1 MKILVTGG
9 SGYIGSH
16 TVLQLLQA
24 GHEVFI
30 LDDLSNSSPKAITR
44 VSYISGRKP
53 ILKVG
58 DVRDRKLLDEIL
70 GSERFDAVMHFAGRK
85 SISESI
91 TLPLEYYDNNVHGS
105 QVLLQAMASAGVFNL
120 IFSSSATVYGQIGS
134 SPISETAALG
144 RPTNAYGRTKLI
156 VEDMMHD
163 AAGSDPR
170 WSIGILRYFNPIGAH
185 SSGLIGEV
193 PNGTPQ
199 NLVPY
204 MSKVA
209 MGKMEQLII
218 FGDDYCTHDGTGV
231 RDYIHVDDLSEGHLK
246 ALNFLKSNTGVHT
259 WNLGTGQGFSV
270 LEMVKEFE
278 NILGESLPY
287 RFAARRPGDVAIC
300 YANAT
305 KAELDLNWKAS
316 RSLTE
321 MLSDFWR
328 WQITNP
334 DGYN

>member
-16 TVLQLLQA
+16 TVLQLLQV

-30 LDDLSNSSPKAITR
+30 LDDLSNSSSKAVTR
-44 VSYISGRKP
+44 VSHISGRKP
-53 ILKVG
+53 VFKVG
-58 DVRDRKLLDEIL
+58 DVRDRKLLDKIL
-70 GSERFDAVMHFAGRK
+70 GSERFDAVIHFAGRK
-85 SISESI
+85 SISESVA
-91 TLPLEYYDNNVHGS
+91 LPLEYYENNVHGS

-170 WSIGILRYFNPIGAH
+170 WAIGILRYFNPIGAH

-193 PNGTPQ
+193 SNGTPQ

-209 MGKMEQLII
+209 MGKMEHLII

-231 RDYIHVDDLSEGHLK
+231 RDYIHVDDLSAGHLK

-270 LEMVKEFE
+270 LDMVKEFE
-278 NILGESLPY
+278 NVIGESLPY

-300 YANAT
+300 YANPT

-321 MLSDFWR
+321 MLSDFWK